1 MASFLGTKRIWREV
15 FTVEKAVL
23 KTNPI
28 RSYKT
33 GSLLLLQT
41 VLANLDGGGELIERA
56 RARVELLL
64 HRRVPEKTTT
74 RLKHVPECLL
84 RSNTPKRCWCVL
96 VRRCCRCIVASAK
109 KPSKGAGSE
118 RRARRAAS
126 ELRGNERRVCASRTR
141 GAAARAPRAPPR
153 APASAPRRA
162 LTSFALAFCLSF
174 LKPFQ
179 QICED
184 VI

>member
-41 VLANLDGGGELIERA
+41 VLANLDGGGELVERA

-74 RLKHVPECLL
+74 SFKTRTGVF
-84 RSNTPKRCWCVL
+84 TPFKYSETVL
-96 VRRCCRCIVASAK
+96 GRAGASVL
-109 KPSKGAGSE
+109 PVH
-118 RRARRAAS
+118 
-126 ELRGNERRVCASRTR
+126 RRVREE
-141 GAAARAPRAPPR
+141 
-153 APASAPRRA
+153 A
-162 LTSFALAFCLSF
+162 L
-174 LKPFQ
+174 
-179 QICED
+179 
-184 VI
+184 